1 MAKRKVWENA
11 SESMMVLET
20 ILELLHQP
28 SCKVVLGTLLLLGG
42 GGLVLWAQRKRSR
55 KTFPQPAQDEL
66 PESHRANDSWI
77 KSHFSRLSQEK
88 LHHDDYVHAN
98 ACNDGLQPESGSGEA
113 STTIRMETFTTR
125 RGEGGTALHR
135 ESFTSRQRMSGSS
148 MSKETHK
155 ELGVSPSMEDA
166 TWASVAACVK
176 EIDTQ
181 GQHLANSMLQRAAAY
196 QHSGHVESEDINPE
210 ELKGLEE
217 VEMKL
222 KGNFFTQRD
231 TTIAGANQAHAF
243 YSHNRH
249 GHQSHQ
255 GHPGHQ
261 SHPGHKSYQAH
272 PGHQSHQSH
281 PGHQSHQGHPGHS
294 SHQGHPGHPSHQ
306 NHPGHPSHQSHSLP
320 NRSHPTYDS

>member
-1 MAKRKVWENA
+1 LPAWRR
-11 SESMMVLET
+11 VLET

-113 STTIRMETFTTR
+113 STTIHMETFTTR

-181 GQHLANSMLQRAAAY
+181 GQHLANSMLQRATAY

-231 TTIAGANQAHAF
+231 TTIAGANQAIAMAT
-243 YSHNRH
+243 RATKAT
-249 GHQSHQ
+249 Q
-255 GHPGHQ
+255 GTRAT
-261 SHPGHKSYQAH
+261 QATKATR
-272 PGHQSHQSH
+272 PIQATRATKAIQATKATRVI
-281 PGHQSHQGHPGHS
+281 QATRATRVIQVT
-294 SHQGHPGHPSHQ
+294 QATRIIQ
-306 NHPGHPSHQSHSLP
+306 VTQAT
-320 NRSHPTYDS
+320 RATACPTAATQPMTLEVT